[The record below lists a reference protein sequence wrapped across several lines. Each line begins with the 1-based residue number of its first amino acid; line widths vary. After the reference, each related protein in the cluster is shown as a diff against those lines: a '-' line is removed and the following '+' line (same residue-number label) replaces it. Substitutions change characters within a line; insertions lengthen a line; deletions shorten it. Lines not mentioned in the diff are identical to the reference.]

1 MFHGI
6 IGTPFEVNQGA
17 YDNLTLWEQMDN
29 GEQYTPTK
37 NTHYTYYDVPTF
49 IINFTAVLI
58 VLIAKLPAFHRVR
71 FFGINMGQNDYN

>member
-29 GEQYTPTK
+29 GEQFLLS
-37 NTHYTYYDVPTF
+37 THYSNYDVATF

-58 VLIAKLPAFHRVR
+58 LMIAKLPAFHRVR
-71 FFGINMGQNDYN
+71 FFGINMGQNDYH